1 MSPSPFFI
9 HIMSEKIVQPD
20 AAARAEYDA
29 ILFDTPTVVGIP
41 GTRRHVKLR
50 GLKPY
55 TLERLTRLWA
65 EREAA
70 VPESSSDTLK
80 SMCREPYFSIKQAVL
95 YTLNSFW
102 GISLFYWA
110 KWRIWAYFRG
120 YTEEQML
127 PIIAEAK
134 KKVPLTAHWT
144 NMVLSVDMRTD
155 WMNLTKEEAEQFQA
169 ERLSAGKRHSQKS
182 IPNTGSQGGSS
193 SGLSASGAGGT
204 GAS

>member
-1 MSPSPFFI
+1 MAGRI
-9 HIMSEKIVQPD
+9 EQPG

-29 ILFDTPTVVGIP
+29 IVFDTPSVVNIP
-41 GTRRHVKLR
+41 GTGRHVRLR

-65 EREAA
+65 ERDAA

-102 GISLFYWA
+102 GINLFYWL
-110 KWRIWAYFRG
+110 KWRVWAYFRG

-127 PIIAEAK
+127 PIITEAK
-134 KKVPLTAHWT
+134 KKVPLMAHWT

-155 WMNLTKEEAEQFQA
+155 WMNLTREEAEQFQA
-169 ERLSAGKRHSQKS
+169 ERLSAGRRPSPKS
-182 IPNTGSQGGSS
+182 TPNTGSQDASS
-193 SGLSASGAGGT
+193 LASSVSGAGAT